1 MNKIFQALTFF
12 SFFFLGLSCLDFGPQ
27 KALKTQEVAR
37 IKTTRGDIVLAFKPE
52 IAPATVARVKKLIE
66 EGFYTGLRFHRV
78 VKDFIIQTGDP
89 TGTGNGGSG
98 LTLKPEFSS
107 EKHIKGTVS
116 MARSSDINSAD
127 SQFFITLG
135 EYPHLDGKY
144 TIFAQVTEGLEVAE
158 KIVAGDKILSLT
170 IETNPLN

>member
-1 MNKIFQALTFF
+1 MNKIFQGLTF
-12 SFFFLGLSCLDFGPQ
+12 SLFFFLSISCLGDRPQ
-27 KALKTQEVAR
+27 KAPKTQAVAR
-37 IKTTRGDIVLAFKPE
+37 IKTTKGDIVFAFKPE
-52 IAPATVARVKKLIE
+52 IAPATVARVKKLIK

-78 VKDFIIQTGDP
+78 VKDFVIQTGDP

-98 LTLKPEFSS
+98 LALKPEFSS
-107 EKHIKGTVS
+107 EKHVKGTVS

-135 EYPHLDGKY
+135 NYPHLDGKY

-158 KIVAGDKILSLT
+158 KVVVGDKILSLT
-170 IETNPLN
+170 IETKPLN